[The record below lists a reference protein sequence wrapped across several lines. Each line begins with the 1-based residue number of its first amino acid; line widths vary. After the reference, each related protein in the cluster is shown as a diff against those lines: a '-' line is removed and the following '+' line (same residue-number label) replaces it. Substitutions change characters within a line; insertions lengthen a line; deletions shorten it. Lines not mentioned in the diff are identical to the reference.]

1 MCDKAR
7 LRVVWKLGSDMLAK
21 PRISTLRAIRPV
33 ENSLL
38 TGIHFD
44 IHNFKCI
51 WINIIHF
58 ERRIAAYH
66 ISVS

>member
-1 MCDKAR
+1 MYDKTC

-21 PRISTLRAIRPV
+21 LRISTLQVIHPV
-33 ENSLL
+33 EISLL

-51 WINIIHF
+51 WINVIHL

-66 ISVS
+66 SSVS